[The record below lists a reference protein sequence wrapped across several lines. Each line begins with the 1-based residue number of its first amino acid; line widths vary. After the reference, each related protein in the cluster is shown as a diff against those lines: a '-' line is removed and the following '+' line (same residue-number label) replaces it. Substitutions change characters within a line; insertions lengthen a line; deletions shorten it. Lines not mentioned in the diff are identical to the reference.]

1 MLRRV
6 LLARSRASLMAA
18 SKPSGETA
26 LISYAVFCLKK
37 KKLLPACATKKPFG
51 TRAGSQAKG
60 PSSERMSASEM
71 IPTSLSPSTTRM
83 RSSSC
88 CSISWRASFT
98 SWSGPI
104 VTSSRVAMSSTLT
117 ELGSRPSATTRAIM
131 SRSVTIA
138 TGLSLHY
145 RQRSLLLLDHPPSCI
160 HYARAGLDCDHAG
173 DHQVPYLRHLAH
185 PFRFLACLIGY
196 LPLFA

>member
-1 MLRRV
+1 MLRRL
-6 LLARSRASLMAA
+6 LLARPRTSLMAA

-26 LISYAVFCLKK
+26 LISLTRATLMLAF
-37 KKLLPACATKKPFG
+37 LLPLCDTKPFG
-51 TRAGSQAKG
+51 TRVGSQAKG

-88 CSISWRASFT
+88 WSISWRASFT

-104 VTSSRVAMSSTLT
+104 VTSSCVAMSSTVT

-131 SRSVTIA
+131 SRSVSIA

-145 RQRSLLLLDHPPSCI
+145 RQRSLLLLDQQPSRI
-160 HYARAGLDCDHAG
+160 HYARAGLDCGHAG